1 VLGGAAVAP
10 LAWPFVPT
18 SAPVVPHVPPWPA
31 PPAPEPGFVAEKY
44 VELPLRP
51 GDEIVAMT
59 VFRDE
64 LWAASKYGE
73 LFRLRDFER

>member
-1 VLGGAAVAP
+1 VNRRDVLRNASLAP
-10 LAWPFVPT
+10 LGVLPLTPAWPE
-18 SAPVVPHVPPWPA
+18 
-31 PPAPEPGFVAEKY
+31 PPAYEPDFVAEKY